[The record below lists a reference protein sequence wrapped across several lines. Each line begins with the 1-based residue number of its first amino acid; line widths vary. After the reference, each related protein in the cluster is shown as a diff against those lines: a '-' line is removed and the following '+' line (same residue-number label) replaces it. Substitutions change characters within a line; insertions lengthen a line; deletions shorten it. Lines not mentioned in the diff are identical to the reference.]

1 MACYPEKHEEAPNLS
16 FDVQWAKKKVEA
28 GAGYLV
34 TQMFFDNQKY
44 FDFVDLCRKE
54 GITVPIVPGLKPI
67 CFLNQLNVLPKVF
80 HVDFPEALSV
90 ELAKCKTDEQACEV
104 GVEWCTM
111 QANELKQ
118 KGVPSLH
125 FYTFM
130 ATESVRKI
138 ATSVY

>member
-1 MACYPEKHEEAPNLS
+1 M
-16 FDVQWAKKKVEA
+16 
-28 GAGYLV
+28 
-34 TQMFFDNQKY
+34 
-44 FDFVDLCRKE
+44 
-54 GITVPIVPGLKPI
+54 PGLKPI

-111 QANELKQ
+111 QAKELKQ

-138 ATSVY
+138 ATRVY